1 MKVEI
6 TTNNYYAVIEIVTNK
21 GRFPIR
27 NYDKKT
33 IGMEY
38 VHEQTTELAR
48 VLGCKIEEVATSV
61 FQLPRLVDITRY

>member
-6 TTNNYYAVIEIVTNK
+6 TTNNYYAIIEIVTDN
-21 GRFPIR
+21 GRFPLR

-38 VHEQTTELAR
+38 VHEQATELAR
-48 VLGCKIEEVATSV
+48 VLDCKVEEVA
-61 FQLPRLVDITRY
+61 Q